1 MRGIPGVAVALA
13 AALAAGCPERSR
25 PDLSVAGI
33 RPSYDPLTGKLRAL
47 TLDSDHNGRVDTWT
61 DMDGSR
67 PIQTR
72 IDRNEDGRIDR
83 WEYYDAAGALLK
95 VGLSQKDDGKPDAW
109 AYAGKDGAIA
119 RMEISAASDEKKI
132 TRLEHYTGGQ
142 LAAAEEDTNGDGAM
156 DKWETWAGGAVATAV
171 FDEDFDGRPDRRL
184 SYRGTT
190 LVTIESAP
198 DGAGGYG
205 QRVEVR

>member
-1 MRGIPGVAVALA
+1 MRGTPTAAVALA
-13 AALAAGCPERSR
+13 AALAGGCLNGSR
-25 PDLSVAGI
+25 PDPSSAGI
-33 RPSYDPLTGKLRAL
+33 RPTYDSRTGRLQAL
-47 TLDSDHNGRVDTWT
+47 ALDANHNGRVDTWT

-72 IDRNEDGRIDR
+72 IDRNEDGRVDR
-83 WEYYDAAGALLK
+83 WEYYDASGLLLK

-109 AYAGKDGAIA
+109 AYAGKDGTLA

-132 TRLEHYTGGQ
+132 TRREHYTRGA
-142 LAAAEEDTNGDGAM
+142 LASAEEDTNGDGVM
-156 DKWETWAGGAVATAV
+156 DTWQTWDAGAVATAA

-198 DGAGGYG
+198 DGAGVYR